1 MRCSGRLLTAMTNNS
16 KRPKPAKQRSEDPMR
31 TRIPSMLPR
40 AVLSLYGVDTSAE
53 STQSVENL
61 VRRRAYELFEARGR
75 QPGRDVEDWLE
86 AEREVKRHLGI
97 PS

>member
-1 MRCSGRLLTAMTNNS
+1 MKS
-16 KRPKPAKQRSEDPMR
+16 
-31 TRIPSMLPR
+31 RIPPMLPG
-40 AVLSLYGVDTSAE
+40 AALSLYGEDTSAE
-53 STQSVENL
+53 SQQSVENL

-75 QPGRDVEDWLE
+75 QPGREAEDWLE